1 MNILSIDSAL
11 NNSYLGIEYDK
22 KLYSKII
29 KTDKNYHSLYLISKI
44 KEILYEKNIELK
56 NISLITVNS
65 GPGSFTGI
73 RIALTIAKILA
84 QELNISIIPLKSNEI
99 LLRAYNKKY
108 LLMDAR
114 KDMYFFAAK
123 DKIELIYK
131 DKLPKNLNENEL
143 LVDRRTKE
151 IFSSSCCYEDIDID
165 LSKTMIEL
173 AKDKYLKTE
182 NKEVFSY
189 INAKANYIQTPPVF

>member
-114 KDMYFFAAK
+114 KDMYFFTAK